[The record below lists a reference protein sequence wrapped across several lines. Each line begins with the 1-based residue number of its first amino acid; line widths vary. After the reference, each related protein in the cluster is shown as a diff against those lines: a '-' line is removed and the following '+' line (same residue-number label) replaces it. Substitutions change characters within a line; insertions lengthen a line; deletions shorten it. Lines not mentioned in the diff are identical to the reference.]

1 MYDFDYLKERP
12 ETREVTETRMG
23 ITKAQNVLYDVE
35 KTMERIANQ
44 PYNPLGIDIVAGACR
59 RKCKAEATILIAN
72 ARLKELREEEKNMY
86 DSTAPVI
93 DNILIPK
100 LESVMKDIDTMLGV
114 LDNTKN
120 PILQNF
126 EDKLENIKE
135 VLEGGMPEDWI

>member
-1 MYDFDYLKERP
+1 
-12 ETREVTETRMG
+12 
-23 ITKAQNVLYDVE
+23 
-35 KTMERIANQ
+35 
-44 PYNPLGIDIVAGACR
+44 
-59 RKCKAEATILIAN
+59 
-72 ARLKELREEEKNMY
+72 MY
-86 DSTAPVI
+86 DSTDPVI

-126 EDKLENIKE
+126 EDNLENIKE